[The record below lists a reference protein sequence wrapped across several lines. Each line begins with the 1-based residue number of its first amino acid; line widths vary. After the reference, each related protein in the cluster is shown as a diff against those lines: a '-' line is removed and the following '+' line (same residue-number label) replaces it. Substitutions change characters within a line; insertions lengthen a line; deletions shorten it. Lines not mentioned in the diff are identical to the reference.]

1 MDVFTSKEVCNITRI
16 QQRILILFCEKG
28 IIHPLKDAAG
38 QGTQRLFSF
47 ENIVEAMVAVQMWRL
62 KIGFGKIKNIVDI
75 LRSVQSGEVLVLR
88 NFVSDYQAM
97 TVAAKSQTG
106 ELEKIPAADWVI
118 VGENDP
124 SENWRPGMQ
133 TFSTLTIDISGIKN
147 FLKKKIG

>member
-1 MDVFTSKEVCNITRI
+1 
-16 QQRILILFCEKG
+16 
-28 IIHPLKDAAG
+28 
-38 QGTQRLFSF
+38 
-47 ENIVEAMVAVQMWRL
+47 MVAVQMWRL